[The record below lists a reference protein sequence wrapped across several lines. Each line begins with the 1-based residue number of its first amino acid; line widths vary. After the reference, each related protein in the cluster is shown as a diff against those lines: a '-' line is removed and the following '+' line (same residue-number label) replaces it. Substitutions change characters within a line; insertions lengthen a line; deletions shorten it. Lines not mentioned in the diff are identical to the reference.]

1 MYLCLGAGVGE
12 GAIWAPTLS
21 PVPVSPK
28 RLPAPL
34 ARPGP
39 GLCAG
44 EEGQFPAPG
53 GLPEGA
59 CPPPPQTMV
68 LLSLALPHP
77 FILLWLPS
85 SPIFLELVPT
95 HTPQ

>member
-12 GAIWAPTLS
+12 GAIWAPRLS

-59 CPPPPQTMV
+59 CPPPSPNNGAV
-68 LLSLALPHP
+68 VPSPPPSLHPSLAPEFPH
-77 FILLWLPS
+77 LS
-85 SPIFLELVPT
+85 
-95 HTPQ
+95 